1 VLTGKCVVLGVCGG
15 IAAYKAVD
23 LTSRLKKQGADVNV
37 IMTKSAAEFVTPL
50 TFASISGNPVVC
62 SMFDE
67 PVNWDIEH
75 ISIAAKAD
83 VFIVAPATANILG
96 KVAGGIADD
105 MLSTTIMATRA
116 PVIFAPAMNNVMYE
130 NIIVQENIAKL
141 KGRGYIFAEP
151 EEGRLACGTSGK
163 GRLANNEIILEIITD
178 TICFEKNMKDLN
190 VLVTAGPT
198 REYLDPVRY
207 ISNPSSGKMGY
218 EIALAAKR
226 RGAKV
231 TLISGPVC
239 LEPLEGVNM
248 VYVDTALQM
257 YDAVMENRE
266 SADIIVKSAAVG
278 DFRPASFSEHK
289 MKKEDVPFIELVKNP
304 DILQEVCEKKTHG
317 VVVGFCMETR
327 DLIKQAYSKLLQKGA
342 DFIVANNVAEE
353 SSGFGSDNNTACI
366 IGKDGY
372 CDQFQNMPKS
382 ELANIILD
390 KALEIIKL

>member
-1 VLTGKCVVLGVCGG
+1 MLTGKCVVLGVCGG